1 MANTKTPKNFSNVSQ
16 RDIQYLNRDFGTL
29 KAQLLNYAQTY
40 FPKTYKDFSDAS
52 PGNMF
57 IEMAAYVGDVL
68 SYYTDYQFKESLMPY
83 AQERQNVIALAKFLG
98 YKPSV
103 SKAAKATLDIYQLVP
118 AIKDDMGNYVPD
130 TTYCLSIREY
140 MEVKNTTGVSYITT
154 SPIDFSVNTALSPRI
169 DSVYSRDA
177 YGIPQFFLLQ
187 KSADVISGTVITRQF
202 QVGTPIPFY
211 KLTLPETNVLD
222 ILSVTDSDNNNWY
235 KVDYLAQ
242 DLVFLTLDNTA
253 TVDNYYYL
261 YHTEVPKLIKSL
273 RTNKKFT
280 SNVTTD
286 NFTYLEFGPNIDSV
300 YDELI
305 YPSANLLGIG
315 LNNLGNLGV
324 SLDASTFLK
333 SSTYGQSPANTVL
346 TVKYIVGG
354 GLNSNCPV
362 GDITKISNVDYSNN
376 LSALAPAQLD
386 LFQTVKNSL
395 KVNNSEPATG
405 GADQE
410 SIEQI
415 RQNALTNFG
424 SQNRTVTEDDYMV
437 RVYSMP
443 PIYGSIT
450 KVTVKSENGLA
461 VKDVSNG
468 FVDYNN
474 VATLTEKAKNN
485 YYRRINYDKNNQFGI
500 NMYLLGYDKNK
511 NLTNLNDATVQ
522 NLRTYLSSYKMLND
536 GINLIDGYIVN
547 IGVDFQIM
555 TYSNY
560 NKQEVL
566 NNCIAAVQ
574 DFFNID
580 KWYFDMPINLGQLQL
595 TIAQIEG
602 VQSVIKLKVK
612 NLTINEGNYS
622 PYEYN
627 IDEATL
633 NNIVYPSLDPSIF
646 EVKYPNDD
654 IKGSVV

>member
-1 MANTKTPKNFSNVSQ
+1 MANTTPKNFSNVNQ

-40 FPKTYKDFSDAS
+40 FPKTYKDFSDGS

-140 MEVKNTTGVSYITT
+140 VEVKNSAGISYITT
-154 SPIDFSVNTALSPRI
+154 TPVDFSVNTSLNPRI
-169 DSVYSRDA
+169 DSVYSRDE

-187 KSADVISGTVITRQF
+187 KSVDVISGTVITRQF
-202 QVGTPIPFY
+202 QIGNPSPFY
-211 KLTLPETNVLD
+211 QLSLPETNVLD

-242 DLVFLTLDNTA
+242 DLIFT
-253 TVDNYYYL
+253 TVDNTYTNDGNYYIYN
-261 YHTEVPKLIKSL
+261 TQVPKLIKSL

-280 SNVTTD
+280 INVTSD
-286 NFTYLEFGPNIDSV
+286 NFTYLEFGPNVDSV
-300 YDELI
+300 YDEII

-333 SSTYGQSPANTVL
+333 SSTYGQAPANTVL
-346 TVKYIVGG
+346 NVKYIIGG
-354 GLNSNCPV
+354 GINSNCPV
-362 GDITKISNVDYSNN
+362 GDINNISSFNISNN
-376 LSALAPAQLD
+376 LSALNTTQLD
-386 LFQTVKNSL
+386 LLQTVQNSL
-395 KVNNSEPATG
+395 KVSNSEPATG

-410 SIEQI
+410 SVEQI
-415 RQNALTNFG
+415 RQNALLNFT
-424 SQNRTVTEDDYMV
+424 SQNRTVTEDDYIT
-437 RVYSMP
+437 RVYSMS
-443 PIYGSIT
+443 PIYGSIA
-450 KVTVKSENGLA
+450 KVTVKSDTNLTIN
-461 VKDVSNG
+461 DISNG
-468 FVDYNN
+468 FVNYDN
-474 VATLTEKAKNN
+474 VASLTEVSKNN
-485 YYRRINYDKNNQFGI
+485 YYRKINYDKNNQFSI
-500 NMYLLGYDKNK
+500 NLYLLGYDENK
-511 NLTNLNDATVQ
+511 NLTKLNSATFE

-547 IGVDFQIM
+547 IGVDFQIL

-566 NNCIAAVQ
+566 NNCISAVQ

-580 KWYFDMPINLGQLQL
+580 KWYFDMPINIGQLQL
-595 TIAQIEG
+595 AIAQIEG
-602 VQSVIKLKVK
+602 VQTVTKLNIK
-612 NLTINEGNYS
+612 NLNINNGNYS

-627 IDEATL
+627 IEEATV

-646 EVKYPNDD
+646 EIKYPNDD
-654 IKGSVV
+654 IRGSVI